1 MSEDDI
7 FIKSTFHCS
16 SIPTFAD
23 TESLGCGLPDAWL
36 NTKACEFGNEKA
48 RTYPVNNTWPG
59 KIIYHI
65 LSPCIVCDA
74 ARANQLQI

>member
-48 RTYPVNNTWPG
+48 RTYPVIIHGLG
-59 KIIYHI
+59 KSSIIYFH
-65 LSPCIVCDA
+65 PA
-74 ARANQLQI
+74 